1 MLMLPSSTE
10 RPIAPSQAGF
20 TLVELLV
27 AMSIGI
33 IVMFAVTTVMIVSLH
48 ATQRT
53 FTSVDATRQARTAL
67 ATIENELHSA
77 CVNSDAPVQAAS
89 DGSTLNFLSYTG
101 GAANPAPVW
110 HVLSYSGGT
119 LSDTAYPAVY
129 RATSTGHIWVQG
141 TPGTKTTLLT
151 NVTQQPGPPAVPIF
165 KYYQYVSPYTS
176 GGNAYWY
183 VPDGNTITPGTTSS
197 HPDIPVS
204 ILPLTAASA
213 ATVVEVSVNL
223 LVGPSVREPRQV
235 DADLRLR
242 SRHGCDLAP
251 ADPHHPTT
259 CRQEAAR
266 PVTSHA
272 NESCA

>member
-1 MLMLPSSTE
+1 MLMV
-10 RPIAPSQAGF
+10 APSTQRPTARSHAGF

-33 IVMFAVTTVMIVSLH
+33 IVMFAVTAVMIVSLH

-77 CVNSDAPVQAAS
+77 CVNSDAPVQATS

-101 GAANPAPVW
+101 GAANPTPVW

-119 LSDTAYPAVY
+119 LTDSAYPAVY
-129 RATSTGHIWVQG
+129 TATSTGHIWVQG
-141 TPGTKTTLLT
+141 TPRTSQTTLLT
-151 NVTQQPGPPAVPIF
+151 NVAQQPGPPAVPIF
-165 KYYQYVSPYTS
+165 KYYQYVQAYTS

-197 HPDIPVS
+197 HPDSWITS
-204 ILPLTAASA
+204 LPLTAATA

-223 LVGPSVREPRQV
+223 LVGPSAENLAKSTLTSDFDPVT
-235 DADLRLR
+235 DAISLRL
-242 SRHGCDLAP
+242 
-251 ADPHHPTT
+251 TT
-259 CRQEAAR
+259 PPDYVPSGSGSASYLPCQ
-266 PVTSHA
+266 
-272 NESCA
+272 